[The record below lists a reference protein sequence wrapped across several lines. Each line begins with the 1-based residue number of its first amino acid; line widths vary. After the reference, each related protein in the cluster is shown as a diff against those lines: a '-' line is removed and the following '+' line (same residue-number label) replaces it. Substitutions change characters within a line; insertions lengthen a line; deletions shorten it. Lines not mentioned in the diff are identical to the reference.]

1 MDEIAAYAQRQAEID
16 ALVARLKPLRR
27 AQSKAAKKI
36 KSYMRDQELS
46 TLQAGEYTLT
56 HEQKFR
62 FSCSEAQIREEFET
76 AEDFIQEHTK
86 ETWSFSTK
94 KS

>member
-1 MDEIAAYAQRQAEID
+1 MDEIAAYASRQAEID
-16 ALVARLKPLRR
+16 ALVAQLKPLRR
-27 AQSKAAKKI
+27 KQSLSAKKI
-36 KSYMRDQELS
+36 KAYMRDNDLA
-46 TLQAGEYTLT
+46 TLQAGEYTL
-56 HEQKFR
+56 HHKQGYR

-86 ETWSFSTK
+86 ETWKFSTK